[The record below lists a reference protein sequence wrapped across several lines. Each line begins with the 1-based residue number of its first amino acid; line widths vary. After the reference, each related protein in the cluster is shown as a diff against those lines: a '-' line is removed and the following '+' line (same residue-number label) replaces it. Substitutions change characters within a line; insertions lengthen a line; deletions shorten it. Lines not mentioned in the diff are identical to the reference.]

1 VLALLPNKTV
11 HTYSK
16 VFEHINI
23 ECSKFGLTLN
33 LIKIVVDFE
42 NGIHLAIQHSFPQ
55 AQIKGCFFH
64 LKQAWYKKILKLGL
78 SSKYKNRSSEKGQWL
93 KKIFDLPFSPS
104 NEMVIFF
111 ALNLWRLN
119 QIMTFLSNFVTI
131 W

>member
-1 VLALLPNKTV
+1 M
-11 HTYSK
+11 
-16 VFEHINI
+16 
-23 ECSKFGLTLN
+23 
-33 LIKIVVDFE
+33 
-42 NGIHLAIQHSFPQ
+42 
-55 AQIKGCFFH
+55 
-64 LKQAWYKKILKLGL
+64 LKLGL

-131 W
+131 WYQIMSKSHLGFHHIYGAKLRTNKLVRQTFASHFIRILIKVFILRTQIFMCL